1 MNVLGDYAKGE
12 PRSVVVLDN
21 ASVHHSEYV
30 VHVITTAGAKVI
42 YTAPY
47 SPDLNPIELMF
58 GQNKASLKR
67 VKEKT
72 AEKQQKKT
80 IARGDDCGR

>member
-1 MNVLGDYAKGE
+1 VG
-12 PRSVVVLDN
+12 LDN

-30 VHVITTAGAKVI
+30 VHAIESAGAKVI

-58 GQNKASLKR
+58 GQYKAALKR
-67 VKEKT
+67 HTFLPWDEAHLVGQTRQCKELLSKV
-72 AEKQQKKT
+72 
-80 IARGDDCGR
+80 